1 MTPSGLKSS
10 GLSSPRP
17 SPKPAPTA
25 AIFDGRR
32 QVLVQAGLVAC
43 CGAAGL
49 AFGGRESALAALSG
63 GSAALAG
70 TLAFLGVLLW
80 RNRPAPTSWQALRVL
95 AMAEAAKWAVSLVGL
110 ASLLSGVSGVEAAGA
125 APGAV
130 VTGFCV
136 AWVAPLLALVKRN

>member
-1 MTPSGLKSS
+1 MNPSKLESV

-17 SPKPAPTA
+17 DPRPKPAT

-32 QVLVQAGLVAC
+32 QALVQAVLVAC

-49 AFGGRESALAALSG
+49 AFGGPVSALAALVG

-70 TLAFLGVLLW
+70 TLAFLGVLRW
-80 RNRPAPTSWQALRVL
+80 RNRPAPTPWQALRVL
-95 AMAEAAKWAVSLVGL
+95 VMAEAAKWAVSLSGL
-110 ASLLSGVSGVEAAGA
+110 VALLSGRAGVEAAGA

-130 VTGFCV
+130 VIGFCV
-136 AWVAPLLALVKRN
+136 AWAAPLLALVKRN

>member
-10 GLSSPRP
+10 GLSSPQPAP
-17 SPKPAPTA
+17 SPAPPS
-25 AIFDGRR
+25 AIFDARR

-49 AFGGRESALAALSG
+49 GLGGWDSALAALSG

-70 TLAFLGVLLW
+70 ALASLGVLRW
-80 RNRPAPTSWQALRVL
+80 RNRPAPTPWQALRVL
-95 AMAEAAKWAVSLVGL
+95 FMAEAAKWAVSLVGL
-110 ASLLSGVSGVEAAGA
+110 ASLLSGRAGVDVAGT

-130 VTGFCV
+130 VIGFCV
-136 AWVAPLLALVKRN
+136 AWAAPLLALVKRN